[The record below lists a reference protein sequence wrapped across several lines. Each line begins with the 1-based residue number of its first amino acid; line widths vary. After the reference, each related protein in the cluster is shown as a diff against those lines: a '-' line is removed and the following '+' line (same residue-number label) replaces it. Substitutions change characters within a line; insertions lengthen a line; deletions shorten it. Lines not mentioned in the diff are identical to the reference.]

1 VQIYVDD
8 IIFSATNESLYKEF
22 VRCMQDEFEMSMMG
36 GLNFFIGLQ
45 IKQTRDV
52 IFINQSKHIN
62 DLLKRFG
69 MEQVKTADTPM
80 GTSTKLDMD
89 ENSKNTDITKYQ
101 GMIGSLLYLIANR
114 PDIMFS
120 VCLYAY
126 FQACLKE
133 SYVSVVK

>member
-1 VQIYVDD
+1 MQIYVDD

-89 ENSKNTDITKYQ
+89 ENSKNIDITKYQ

>member
-1 VQIYVDD
+1 
-8 IIFSATNESLYKEF
+8 
-22 VRCMQDEFEMSMMG
+22 MQDEFEMSMMG

-89 ENSKNTDITKYQ
+89 ENSKNIDITKYQ

-126 FQACLKE
+126 FQACPKE
-133 SYVSVVK
+133 SYVILQH

>member
-1 VQIYVDD
+1 MQIYVDD

-89 ENSKNTDITKYQ
+89 ENSKNIDITKYQ

-114 PDIMFS
+114 SDIMFS

-126 FQACLKE
+126 FQACPKE

>member
-1 VQIYVDD
+1 MQIYVDD

-89 ENSKNTDITKYQ
+89 ENSKNIDITKYQ

-114 PDIMFS
+114 SDIMFS

>member
-89 ENSKNTDITKYQ
+89 ENSKNIDITKYQ

-126 FQACLKE
+126 FQACPK
-133 SYVSVVK
+133 

>member
-1 VQIYVDD
+1 MQIYVDD

-89 ENSKNTDITKYQ
+89 ENSKNIDITKYQ

-126 FQACLKE
+126 FQACPK
-133 SYVSVVK
+133 

>member
-1 VQIYVDD
+1 MQIYVDD

-89 ENSKNTDITKYQ
+89 ENSKNIDITKYQ

-126 FQACLKE
+126 FQACPKE

>member
-89 ENSKNTDITKYQ
+89 ENSKNIDITKYQ

-126 FQACLKE
+126 FQACPKE